1 VTSPSPRPN
10 APSWCGSGVKWL
22 SKKKTWHSWEKPRM
36 AAACRPPLQ
45 HEIMV
50 APPAKTST
58 LTGAYKPAEKPDGEA
73 FLGPL
78 IVASSTNLRLI

>member
-1 VTSPSPRPN
+1 
-10 APSWCGSGVKWL
+10 
-22 SKKKTWHSWEKPRM
+22 M
-36 AAACRPPLQ
+36 AADCRPPVW

-58 LTGAYKPAEKPDGEA
+58 LTGACKPAEKPDGEA

-78 IVASSTNLRLI
+78 IVASSTDLRLI